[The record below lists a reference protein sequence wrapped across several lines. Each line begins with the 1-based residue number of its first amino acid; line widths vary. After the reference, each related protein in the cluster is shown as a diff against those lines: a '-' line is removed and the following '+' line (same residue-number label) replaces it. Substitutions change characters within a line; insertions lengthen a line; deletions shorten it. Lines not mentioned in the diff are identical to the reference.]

1 MDFLEKA
8 SEIFSNNVSEFQK
21 ASELYKS
28 MLDKNFGGRFC
39 IDGHCKTIFMVEI
52 KFDGNNWGTTPKIF
66 DSEDEAKWEADI
78 LRMKYPF
85 ISEFRVVARK
95 EKEEND

>member
-1 MDFLEKA
+1 MNSLVKA
-8 SEIFSNNVSEFQK
+8 SEIFSDNIKEFRK

-28 MLDKNFGGRFC
+28 MLDKNFGRRFC

-52 KFDGNNWGTTPKIF
+52 KFDGNNWGTTPEIF
-66 DSEDEAKWEADI
+66 YSEAEAKLEADM

-95 EKEEND
+95 EMD